1 MVLASASV
9 KELAIINRN
18 GQTLCTDRGDAFVVR
33 DVVAT
38 APTSDSEITLDI
50 VRTTESN
57 ERLLRVRRLASKGKA
72 SFSALV
78 PVDQLLPRVAPNG
91 QIGTVIGTAGKNLS
105 ESKQTDP
112 IVARAVSKR
121 YGPVATIKTIR
132 HGAIANHDDLRR
144 ISIVFTAIAAIVI
157 LLFAI
162 LVRRWQSNDRLTVVQ
177 SALISDELVPYYQPI
192 VDINS
197 GKLLGA
203 ENHKCMLPL
212 TSLPNTSVTRP
223 LSMTSVPSSRRRKSG
238 SRKSDKC
245 QRASC
250 SENLHDRP
258 PQ

>member
-1 MVLASASV
+1 MSDYSAFVVWRQRAKRVFRRWCQWINYCRELLQTVRSFLASAAG
-9 KELAIINRN
+9 LA
-18 GQTLCTDRGDAFVVR
+18 D
-33 DVVAT
+33 
-38 APTSDSEITLDI
+38 
-50 VRTTESN
+50 
-57 ERLLRVRRLASKGKA
+57 
-72 SFSALV
+72 
-78 PVDQLLPRVAPNG
+78 
-91 QIGTVIGTAGKNLS
+91 GTVIGTAGKNLS

-144 ISIVFTAIAAIVI
+144 IGIVFTAIAAIVI
-157 LLFAI
+157 ILFAI
-162 LVRRWQSNDRLTVVQ
+162 FVRRWQSNDPLTVVQ